1 MLSGTPMAQPRHR
14 CRATGRAAVCRQ
26 APLKAAGRWAYRRLL
41 PLLLPLLLLLAL
53 AWPQAALAGRLDDG
67 YDGNIFAL
75 YAGDGALVP
84 PRNSLKED
92 LQRHRPVVL
101 AFYLDDSRDCKRF
114 APVLS
119 TLGGEF
125 GAVADVIALSSDGL
139 GPRGEA
145 TAEDPAFYWRGMVPQ
160 VVILDK
166 QGEVVLDQDGQV
178 PLDVLE
184 QSLAVATEIELP
196 ESILQRQ
203 TRAMDVNEINSELVT
218 VNPS

>member
-1 MLSGTPMAQPRHR
+1 MAQPRHR
-14 CRATGRAAVCRQ
+14 CRATGRASVCRQ
-26 APLKAAGRWAYRRLL
+26 GPLKAAGRWAYRRLL
-41 PLLLPLLLLLAL
+41 PLLLPLLLLLLLLAL

>member
-1 MLSGTPMAQPRHR
+1 MAKPRLMQGPGWIMGKRHGGLR
-14 CRATGRAAVCRQ
+14 GAGGWT
-26 APLKAAGRWAYRRLL
+26 LKRLL
-41 PLLLPLLLLLAL
+41 PWLLLVLI
-53 AWPQAALAGRLDDG
+53 AWPQAGLASRLDNR

-84 PRNSLKED
+84 PRNSLKEN
-92 LQRHRPVVL
+92 LQRHRPSVL
-101 AFYLDDSRDCKRF
+101 AFYLDDSSNCKRF

-139 GPRGEA
+139 GPREGA
-145 TAEDPAFYWRGMVPQ
+145 TADDPASYWRGVVPQ
-160 VVILDK
+160 VVILNK

-178 PLDVLE
+178 PLEVLE
-184 QSLAVATEIELP
+184 QSLATATGIELP
-196 ESILQRQ
+196 DTILQRQ
-203 TRAMDVNEINSELVT
+203 TRSMEVNEINSELVT